1 MSFPHLGQTKYDFA
15 IVLLSWYINLLTH
28 HLSIFTFSDP
38 HLKEYPGVAPR
49 AFNGLYEIIEQNKDK
64 FETKV
69 RVPIMSI
76 RQLLFDYIESQIS

>member
-1 MSFPHLGQTKYDFA
+1 M
-15 IVLLSWYINLLTH
+15 
-28 HLSIFTFSDP
+28 
-38 HLKEYPGVAPR
+38 KEYPGVAPR

-69 RVPIMSI
+69 RVPIMNI